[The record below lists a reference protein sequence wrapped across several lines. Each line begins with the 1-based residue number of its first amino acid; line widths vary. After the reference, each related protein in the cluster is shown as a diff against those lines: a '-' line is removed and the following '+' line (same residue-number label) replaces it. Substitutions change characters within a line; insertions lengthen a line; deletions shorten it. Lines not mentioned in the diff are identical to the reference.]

1 MSLIEKLTPEQE
13 AQIPIYY
20 DEWYKWGTCTDAAD
34 RPKAEQ
40 AVIGMLK
47 EAGKYNNQRIV
58 WCDSPLV
65 AELLQNILNDV
76 SLDGSLSDLLWAS
89 LKDSLWMSLSDSL
102 KASLDSSLWASL
114 WDSLSDS
121 LCDSLKASLGAS
133 LSVSLDSSLE
143 KTKLKYY
150 GTWFDG
156 HIDSYW
162 VCFYKFCRDVIGVK
176 YQEEKS
182 RQLDLHIDLCQSAG
196 RVYFYEKMVL
206 ICERPSL
213 IKFNEKR
220 LHNDGAPAVQYR
232 DGFSFWALN
241 GVRVPQYLAE
251 TPVGELDIEF
261 FKKEQN
267 AEVRAQF
274 VRKYGI
280 ERMRAL
286 GKVVDSKDDYELID
300 MSPIFAN
307 LSYAPYLKMV
317 NPSTG
322 TIHMEGVH
330 PDCKT
335 VEQALNWRN
344 QEEEMPV
351 QLT

>member
-65 AELLQNILNDV
+65 AELLQNILND
-76 SLDGSLSDLLWAS
+76 GSLGDSLKDSMRASLWDLLWAS
-89 LKDSLWMSLSDSL
+89 LRDSLR
-102 KASLDSSLWASL
+102 
-114 WDSLSDS
+114 
-121 LCDSLKASLGAS
+121 
-133 LSVSLDSSLE
+133 